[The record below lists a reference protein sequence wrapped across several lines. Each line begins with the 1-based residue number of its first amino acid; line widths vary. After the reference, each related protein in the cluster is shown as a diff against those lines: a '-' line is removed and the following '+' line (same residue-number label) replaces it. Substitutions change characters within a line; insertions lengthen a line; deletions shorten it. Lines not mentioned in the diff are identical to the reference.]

1 MKIRTYIYVQR
12 GIHPLI
18 TVHVHM
24 AMGSLLTLPPLP
36 TLYTNTLVFRLKA
49 QIIILKKVNTQHR
62 HDNESKA
69 MLQWIILNGPNP
81 TQWFKLFTEAHSC
94 QVYCILVCCCGWLT
108 FNICRIIIT
117 QPNTKC
123 VVWIGCFFCACE
135 KERETMHIHAIFL
148 PVIVLQHGVYI
159 LYNIF
164 YHVYWKTS

>member
-1 MKIRTYIYVQR
+1 MKIRVYIR
-12 GIHPLI
+12 TKGNHPLI
-18 TVHVHM
+18 TVHEHT

-49 QIIILKKVNTQHR
+49 QIIIL
-62 HDNESKA
+62 
-69 MLQWIILNGPNP
+69 NGPSP
-81 TQWFKLFTEAHSC
+81 TQWFNLFTKAHSC

-108 FNICRIIIT
+108 FNICRVIIT

-159 LYNIF
+159 LYNNYILSCIVEIIIMNTAV
-164 YHVYWKTS
+164 HI